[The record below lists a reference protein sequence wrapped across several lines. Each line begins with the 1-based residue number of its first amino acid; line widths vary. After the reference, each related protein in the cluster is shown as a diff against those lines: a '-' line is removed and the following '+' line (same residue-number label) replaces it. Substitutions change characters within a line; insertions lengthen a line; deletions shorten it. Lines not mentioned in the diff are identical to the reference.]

1 MRTCNCKKMI
11 RFSILNQT
19 VHSLATKV
27 EQTTHHRFESL
38 ICDSN
43 GRVITS
49 TGKSPQDHECSLFEV
64 SAISGSIFTEYTDVE
79 NLIDE
84 GLRYIRICTDRHVIF
99 TFRIGAQSD
108 PRRCVLLIVFPLI
121 QQVTCIDEFTAIAN
135 SIYDRLQKD
144 VTPLL
149 GAC

>member
-1 MRTCNCKKMI
+1 MI
-11 RFSILNQT
+11 RFSNLNQT

-27 EQTTHHRFESL
+27 EQTTHHRFEL
-38 ICDSN
+38 LLCDSN
-43 GRVITS
+43 SKLIASSGR
-49 TGKSPQDHECSLFEV
+49 SPQDHDDSLRKV
-64 SAISGSIFTEYTDVE
+64 SAVSGSIFTEYTDVE

-84 GLRYIRICTDRHVIF
+84 GLRYIRICTDRHVLF
-99 TFRIGAQSD
+99 TFRIGVQSD

-144 VTPLL
+144 VNPLL
-149 GAC
+149 GAS